1 MHYVKDTK
9 ELIEICSKLQ
19 KSKILSIDTEFIRE
33 KTYWPKLCLI
43 QIYNGFEKI
52 IIDPLSNEIDLKP
65 FFKILSNK
73 EILKIFHSG
82 RQDIE
87 IFYNLTK
94 KIPKNVYDTQIAA
107 MVCGFGE
114 SVGYESLVSQILGR
128 RIDKSSR
135 LTNWSNRP
143 LTSKQIDYAI
153 TDVTYLYDIYPII
166 KERIETNNRESWLKE
181 EIKTLTSKKTYATN
195 PAEAWKRLKYKNLN
209 KKALGILFELAK
221 WREIKAQERNL
232 PRGNI
237 LRDDAIY
244 ELCSAQPKNKNE
256 MINLRAFNRKGPM
269 KKEFTDEIIKIIKIG
284 KSIKRDDLP
293 KIKPTKR
300 LPMGISSRVSI
311 LKILLDN
318 VSEEFG
324 VAQKL
329 IANKNDLQELI
340 LNDNA
345 NIKTLKG
352 WRYKIFGKKAIDF
365 KNGKISIRMKNDE
378 IILETINQN

>member
-181 EIKTLTSKKTYATN
+181 EIKTLTSKKTYSTN
-195 PAEAWKRLKYKNLN
+195 PSEAWKRLKYKNLN

>member
-9 ELIEICSKLQ
+9 ELIKICSKLQ

-43 QIYNGFEKI
+43 QIYNGSEKI
-52 IIDPLSNEIDLKP
+52 IIDPLSNDIDLRP

-128 RIDKSSR
+128 KIDKSSR

-143 LTSKQIDYAI
+143 LSSKQIDYAI
-153 TDVTYLYDIYPII
+153 SDVTHLYDIYPII
-166 KERIETNNRESWLKE
+166 KERIISNKRESWLKE
-181 EIKTLTSKKTYATN
+181 EIKILTSKKTYDSN
-195 PAEAWKRLKYKNLN
+195 PNEAWRRLKYKNLN
-209 KKALGILFELAK
+209 KKAIGVLVELAK
-221 WREIKAQERNL
+221 WREVKAQDKNL

-256 MINLRAFNRKGPM
+256 MINLRTLNRKGPLR
-269 KKEFTDEIIKIIKIG
+269 KEFTDEIIRIIKIG

-293 KIKPTKR
+293 KIKPTKK

-340 LNDNA
+340 LSDNA

-365 KNGKISIRMKNDE
+365 KNGKISIRMKNDK

>member
-65 FFKILSNK
+65 FFKILNNK

-195 PAEAWKRLKYKNLN
+195 PSEAWKRLKYKNLN

>member
-9 ELIEICSKLQ
+9 ELTEICSKLQ

-195 PAEAWKRLKYKNLN
+195 PSEAWKRLKYKNLN

>member
-1 MHYVKDTK
+1 M
-9 ELIEICSKLQ
+9 
-19 KSKILSIDTEFIRE
+19 
-33 KTYWPKLCLI
+33 CLI

-195 PAEAWKRLKYKNLN
+195 PSEAWKRLKYKNLN

-256 MINLRAFNRKGPM
+256 MINLL
-269 KKEFTDEIIKIIKIG
+269 
-284 KSIKRDDLP
+284 S
-293 KIKPTKR
+293 
-300 LPMGISSRVSI
+300 
-311 LKILLDN
+311 
-318 VSEEFG
+318 
-324 VAQKL
+324 L
-329 IANKNDLQELI
+329 IHI
-340 LNDNA
+340 
-345 NIKTLKG
+345 
-352 WRYKIFGKKAIDF
+352 
-365 KNGKISIRMKNDE
+365 
-378 IILETINQN
+378 

>member
-1 MHYVKDTK
+1 MHYIKDTK
-9 ELIEICSKLQ
+9 ELIKICSKLQ

-43 QIYNGFEKI
+43 QVYNGLEKI
-52 IIDPLSNEIDLKP
+52 IIDPLSNGIDLKP
-65 FFKILSNK
+65 FFKILNNK
-73 EILKIFHSG
+73 EIMKIFHSG

-114 SVGYESLVSQILGR
+114 SVGYESLVSQTLSR
-128 RIDKSSR
+128 KIDKTFR

-143 LTSKQIDYAI
+143 LSIKQIDYAI
-153 TDVTYLYDIYPII
+153 ADVTHLYDIYPII
-166 KERIETNNRESWLKE
+166 REKIILNKRESWLKE
-181 EIKTLTSKKTYATN
+181 EIKVLTSKKTYDVN
-195 PAEAWKRLKYKNLN
+195 PNEAWKRLKYKNLN
-209 KKALGILFELAK
+209 KNTIGILVELAK

-244 ELCSAQPKNKNE
+244 ELCSSQPKKKEE
-256 MINLRAFNRKGPM
+256 MISLRAFQRKGSM
-269 KKEFTDEIIKIIKIG
+269 KKEFTDEIIRIIKVG

-293 KIKPTKR
+293 KIKPSKK
-300 LPMGISSRVSI
+300 LPIGISSKVSI
-311 LKILLDN
+311 LKILLDH

-340 LNDNA
+340 LNDKA
-345 NIKTLKG
+345 DVKTLKG

-365 KNGKISIRMKNDE
+365 KNGKISIRMKNDK
-378 IILETINQN
+378 IVLEKIN